1 MSKKQKSLAVLA
13 SVFLMLFTIAPVS
26 NAMHIMEGFLPVK
39 YCILWGV
46 ICVPFLVI
54 GFMNIKKVLGNDRRT
69 LTVLALTGAFV
80 FVLSSLKIPSVTG
93 SCSHMT
99 GTGLGAILFGPC
111 VTSILGII
119 VLIFQA
125 ILLAHGGLTTLGAN
139 CFSMAIAGPIIS
151 WVLYKLLQKA
161 NVNKMVQTVYG
172 NIKVQNPNLLFGI
185 SPAGN
190 VEYCESLG
198 ADVKTWM
205 KGPGYVDYIAPQI
218 YWSNSYRVGKKTVRM
233 FDNRFAKWKRLN
245 KGNIPMYIGLAL
257 YQGGMKDASDRGW
270 RKSKKIIASQISK
283 IRRSEKA
290 YGYILFSYESLYKK
304 ACRYEVK
311 NMLARIA
318 RIKVTKVNTDGTT
331 RLKTTVWPARLGQ
344 TVTWKSSNPSI
355 ASITNK
361 GRIRVKQNGI
371 VKFTVKKAGKSVSVK
386 INTEDL

>member
-1 MSKKQKSLAVLA
+1 MSKKQKNLAILA
-13 SVFLMLFTIAPVS
+13 SVFLMLLTIAPVS

-151 WVLYKLLQKA
+151 WILYKLLQKA
-161 NVNKMVQTVYG
+161 NVNKRVCIFVAA
-172 NIKVQNPNLLFGI
+172 F
-185 SPAGN
+185 
-190 VEYCESLG
+190 LG
-198 ADVKTWM
+198 D
-205 KGPGYVDYIAPQI
+205 
-218 YWSNSYRVGKKTVRM
+218 
-233 FDNRFAKWKRLN
+233 
-245 KGNIPMYIGLAL
+245 
-257 YQGGMKDASDRGW
+257 
-270 RKSKKIIASQISK
+270 
-283 IRRSEKA
+283 
-290 YGYILFSYESLYKK
+290 LFSYCLGIFATTQLPLAVIEGILTVVIVIALETYAKDELSSL
-304 ACRYEVK
+304 E
-311 NMLARIA
+311 
-318 RIKVTKVNTDGTT
+318 
-331 RLKTTVWPARLGQ
+331 
-344 TVTWKSSNPSI
+344 
-355 ASITNK
+355 
-361 GRIRVKQNGI
+361 
-371 VKFTVKKAGKSVSVK
+371 F
-386 INTEDL
+386 

>member
-1 MSKKQKSLAVLA
+1 MSKKQKNLAVLA
-13 SVFLMLFTIAPVS
+13 SVFLMLLTIAPVS

-151 WVLYKLLQKA
+151 WILYKFQ
-161 NVNKMVQTVYG
+161 
-172 NIKVQNPNLLFGI
+172 
-185 SPAGN
+185 
-190 VEYCESLG
+190 
-198 ADVKTWM
+198 
-205 KGPGYVDYIAPQI
+205 
-218 YWSNSYRVGKKTVRM
+218 
-233 FDNRFAKWKRLN
+233 
-245 KGNIPMYIGLAL
+245 LAL
-257 YQGGMKDASDRGW
+257 AYPSEVGGIGA
-270 RKSKKIIASQISK
+270 
-283 IRRSEKA
+283 
-290 YGYILFSYESLYKK
+290 
-304 ACRYEVK
+304 
-311 NMLARIA
+311 
-318 RIKVTKVNTDGTT
+318 
-331 RLKTTVWPARLGQ
+331 
-344 TVTWKSSNPSI
+344 SI
-355 ASITNK
+355 AK
-361 GRIRVKQNGI
+361 FLGI
-371 VKFTVKKAGKSVSVK
+371 FATTQLPLAVIEGILTVVIVIALETYAKDELSSL
-386 INTEDL
+386 EF